1 MDDEL
6 ADLRRQATHSAPSR
20 SAPGTPVPVP
30 KDEISR
36 MRAELSRLRDRN
48 AELEERLADVLDDE
62 EAERATKAA
71 AASKSN
77 RNSPIAETGVA
88 L

>member
-6 ADLRRQATHSAPSR
+6 ADLRRQSTQSAPSR

-62 EAERATKAA
+62 AAERA
-71 AASKSN
+71 AASSSN
-77 RNSPIAETGVA
+77 RGSPIVQPGVA